1 LITDSARRGYQ
12 VAERYETIDTD
23 VLVVGAGGAGCRAAI
38 EASNCN
44 VSVTLLSKELFGK
57 AHTIMAEGGYNA
69 ALGNVDPADNF
80 DIHFKDTVEGGA
92 YLNNQRLVEILVKD
106 ACERILDLENFGGLF
121 DRTAEGKIA
130 QRLFGKQ
137 TYRRTCY
144 ASDRTGHEMMVT
156 LVEEVRR
163 RDITV
168 LDEVFVSRLLLNNGA
183 AVGATAVKMKNGDFV
198 VFRSKAIV
206 LATGGTG
213 RIYSITTNAMQ
224 DTGDGYALGFNSG
237 AQLVDMEQFQFHP
250 TGIVYP
256 ESARGTLVT
265 EAVRG
270 EGGILYN
277 SLGDRFMKNYNP
289 KLMEVAGRDEV
300 ARSIANEIL
309 EGRGTKHNGVFLD
322 VSHLPSLIIEE
333 RLESMLELFLKIGV
347 DIRNEPMEVSPTAH
361 HLMGGLKINERA
373 ESTIKGVFAAG
384 ELTGG
389 VHGGNRLGGNALADT
404 QVFGKIAGEN
414 AAVLAKSTSQRSGLD
429 RGEVDKVYADVYAP
443 LSRKQGSSAIDL
455 RKRLQKLMWNN
466 VGIFRTGDGL
476 GKAVDEI
483 MEMRSEV
490 QGIATQNQNLTYNK
504 EWIESLEL
512 PNMLLTSEMIARS
525 ALIRQESR
533 GAHFRKDFSKT
544 DNKNWLVNIHVAREG
559 KTMKLWTE
567 PVMITKL
574 KAPT

>member
-1 LITDSARRGYQ
+1 
-12 VAERYETIDTD
+12 VVERYETIDTD

-38 EASNCN
+38 EASNHN

-69 ALGNVDPADNF
+69 ALGNVDPEDNP

-156 LVEEVRR
+156 LAEEVRR

-168 LDEVFVSRLLLNNGA
+168 MDEIFVSRLLMNNGA
-183 AVGATAVKMKNGDFV
+183 VVGAAALKMKNGDFV
-198 VFRSKAIV
+198 VFRSKSAV

-213 RIYSITTNAMQ
+213 RIYSITTNAAQ

-237 AQLVDMEQFQFHP
+237 SQLVDMEQFQFHP

-277 SLGDRFMKNYNP
+277 SLGERFMKNYNP

-300 ARSIANEIL
+300 ARSIANEII

-322 VSHLPSLIIEE
+322 VSHLPSIIIEE

-347 DIRNEPMEVSPTAH
+347 DIREEPMEVSPTAH
-361 HLMGGLKINERA
+361 HLMGGLTINERA
-373 ESTIKGVFAAG
+373 ETSIKRVFAAG
-384 ELTGG
+384 EVTGG

-404 QVFGKIAGEN
+404 QVFGRIAGEN
-414 AAVLAKSTSQRSGLD
+414 ASTLAKSLSQSPSPSKSEIDQAYAEAYVSLD
-429 RGEVDKVYADVYAP
+429 RKEGLNPIE
-443 LSRKQGSSAIDL
+443 L
-455 RKRLQKLMWNN
+455 RKKLQRLMWDN
-466 VGIFRTGDGL
+466 VGIFRTGASL
-476 GKAVDEI
+476 SKAVDEI
-483 MEMRSEV
+483 VRMRNEASR
-490 QGIATQNQNLTYNK
+490 IATQDKSPSYNK
-504 EWIESLEL
+504 EWIESLEV

-525 ALIRQESR
+525 ALMRQESR
-533 GAHFRKDFSKT
+533 GAHYRKDFNKT
-544 DNKNWLVNIHVAREG
+544 DNKNWSVNIHITREG

-567 PVMITKL
+567 PIIITKL
-574 KAPT
+574 KVPI

>member
-1 LITDSARRGYQ
+1 
-12 VAERYETIDTD
+12 
-23 VLVVGAGGAGCRAAI
+23 
-38 EASNCN
+38 
-44 VSVTLLSKELFGK
+44 
-57 AHTIMAEGGYNA
+57 MAEGGYNA
-69 ALGNVDPADNF
+69 ALGNVDPADNP

-92 YLNNQRLVEILVKD
+92 FLNNQRLVEILVKD

-144 ASDRTGHEMMVT
+144 ASDRTGHEMMAT
-156 LVEEVRR
+156 LAEEVRR

-168 LDEVFVSRLLLNNGA
+168 MDEIFVSRLLMNNGTV
-183 AVGATAVKMKNGDFV
+183 VGAAALKMKNGDFV
-198 VFRSKAIV
+198 VFRSKSAV

-213 RIYSITTNAMQ
+213 RIYSITTNAAQ

-277 SLGDRFMKNYNP
+277 SLGERFMKNYNP

-300 ARSIANEIL
+300 ARSIANEII

-322 VSHLPSLIIEE
+322 VSHLPSILIEE
-333 RLESMLELFLKIGV
+333 RLESMLELFLKIGL
-347 DIRNEPMEVSPTAH
+347 DIRKEPMEVSPTAH
-361 HLMGGLKINERA
+361 HLMGGLTINEKA
-373 ESTIKGVFAAG
+373 ETTIKRVFAAG
-384 ELTGG
+384 EVTGG

-404 QVFGKIAGEN
+404 QVFGRIAGEN
-414 AAVLAKSTSQRSGLD
+414 ASTLAKSLSQSPSLSKSEIDQAYAEAHASLDKKEGLNPI
-429 RGEVDKVYADVYAP
+429 E
-443 LSRKQGSSAIDL
+443 L
-455 RKRLQKLMWNN
+455 RKKLQRLMWDN
-466 VGIFRTGDGL
+466 VGIFRTGASL
-476 GKAVDEI
+476 SKAVDEI
-483 MEMRSEV
+483 VRMRNEASR
-490 QGIATQNQNLTYNK
+490 IATQDKNPSYNK
-504 EWIESLEL
+504 EWLESLEV

-525 ALIRQESR
+525 ALMRQESR
-533 GAHFRKDFSKT
+533 GAHYRKDFNKT
-544 DNKNWLVNIHVAREG
+544 DNKNWSANIHIAREG

-567 PVMITKL
+567 PIIITKL
-574 KAPT
+574 KVPV

>member
-1 LITDSARRGYQ
+1 M
-12 VAERYETIDTD
+12 VENYEFIDTD

-38 EASNCN
+38 EASNHN
-44 VSVTLLSKELFGK
+44 ISVTLLSKELFGK

-69 ALGNVDPADNF
+69 ALANVDAADNP
-80 DIHFKDTVEGGA
+80 DVHFKDTVEGGA
-92 YLNNQRLVEILVKD
+92 YLNNQRLVEVLVKD
-106 ACERILDLENFGGLF
+106 AVERILDLENFGGLF

-156 LVEEVRR
+156 LAEEVRK
-163 RDITV
+163 RDIRIM
-168 LDEVFVSRLLLNNGA
+168 DEVFVSRLLMNGRA
-183 AVGATAVKMKNGDFV
+183 VVGATAIKLKDGVFV
-198 VFRSKAIV
+198 VFRARSVV

-213 RIYSITTNAMQ
+213 RIYSITTNALQ
-224 DTGDGYALGFNSG
+224 DTGDGYALGFDCG
-237 AQLVDMEQFQFHP
+237 AQLIDMEQFQFHP
-250 TGIVYP
+250 TGVVYP

-277 SLGDRFMKNYNP
+277 ALGDRFMKNYNP

-309 EGRGTKHNGVFLD
+309 EGRGTKHRGVFLD
-322 VSHLPSLIIEE
+322 VSHLPSIVIEE
-333 RLESMLELFLKIGV
+333 KLESMLELFLKIGV

-373 ESTIKGVFAAG
+373 ETTVKELYAAG
-384 ELTGG
+384 EVTGG

-414 AAVLAKSTSQRSGLD
+414 AAIVAKSVGQNPNINRA
-429 RGEVDKVYADVYAP
+429 EVDDAYTRAYTP
-443 LSRKQGSSAIDL
+443 LDKNSGSSPIEL
-455 RKRLQKLMWNN
+455 RKHLQKLMWDN
-466 VGIFRTGDGL
+466 VGIFRTGEALKGVL
-476 GKAVDEI
+476 SEI
-483 MEMRSEV
+483 VKMRAEV
-490 QGIATQNQNLTYNK
+490 SSISTQSKSLSYNK

-512 PNMLLTSEMIARS
+512 PNMLLTAEMVTKAAMMRE
-525 ALIRQESR
+525 ESR
-533 GAHFRKDFSKT
+533 GAHYRRDFTKV
-544 DNKNWLVNIHVAREG
+544 DNKNWLVNIHIAKNGEG
-559 KTMKLWTE
+559 MKLWTE
-567 PVMITKL
+567 PIIITKL
-574 KAPT
+574 KAPA

>member
-1 LITDSARRGYQ
+1 
-12 VAERYETIDTD
+12 VVERYETIDTD

-38 EASNCN
+38 EASNYN

-69 ALGNVDPADNF
+69 ALGNVDPADNT

-92 YLNNQRLVEILVKD
+92 YLNNQQLVEILVQD
-106 ACERILDLENFGGLF
+106 ACDRILDLEDYGGLF

-144 ASDRTGHEMMVT
+144 ASDRTGHEMMAT
-156 LVEEVRR
+156 LAEEVRR
-163 RDITV
+163 RDITL
-168 LDEVFVSRLLLNNGA
+168 LDEVFVSRLLMDDGR
-183 AVGATAVKMKNGDFV
+183 AVGATAVSVRNGDFLL
-198 VFRSKAIV
+198 FRSKATV

-237 AQLVDMEQFQFHP
+237 AELVDMEQFQFHP
-250 TGIVYP
+250 TGVVYP

-277 SLGDRFMKNYNP
+277 SLGERFMKNYNA

-300 ARSIANEIL
+300 ARSIANEIS

-333 RLESMLELFLKIGV
+333 RLESMLELFLKIGI

-361 HLMGGLKINERA
+361 HLMGGLKINQRA
-373 ESTIKGVFAAG
+373 ETTIRRLYAAG
-384 ELTGG
+384 EVTGG

-414 AAVLAKSTSQRSGLD
+414 AAILAKSTSQTPNPNKSD
-429 RGEVDKVYADVYAP
+429 VEQSYAEAYA
-443 LSRKQGSSAIDL
+443 SINRKAGPSAVL
-455 RKRLQKLMWNN
+455 MRKKLQQLMWNN
-466 VGIFRTGDGL
+466 VGIFRTGNGL
-476 GKAVDEI
+476 EEALSEI
-483 MEMRSEV
+483 LKMRSEV
-490 QGIATQNQNLTYNK
+490 QKVATRDKNDTYNK

-512 PNMLLTSEMIARS
+512 PNMLLTSEMIAKS
-525 ALIRQESR
+525 AFMRKESR
-533 GAHFRKDFSKT
+533 GAHYRKDFNKA
-544 DNKNWLVNIHVAREG
+544 DNKNWLVNIHIARDG
-559 KTMKLWTE
+559 NTMKLWTE
-567 PVMITKL
+567 PIVITKL
-574 KAPT
+574 KIPV

>member
-1 LITDSARRGYQ
+1 M
-12 VAERYETIDTD
+12 VERYETIDTD

-38 EASNCN
+38 EASNHN

-69 ALGNVDPADNF
+69 ALGNVDPEDNP

-156 LVEEVRR
+156 LAEEVRR

-168 LDEVFVSRLLLNNGA
+168 MDEIFVSRLLMNNGA
-183 AVGATAVKMKNGDFV
+183 VVGAAALKMKNGDFV
-198 VFRSKAIV
+198 VFRSKSAV

-213 RIYSITTNAMQ
+213 RIYSITTNAAQ

-237 AQLVDMEQFQFHP
+237 SQLVDMEQFQFHP

-277 SLGDRFMKNYNP
+277 SLGERFMKNYNP

-300 ARSIANEIL
+300 ARSIANEII

-322 VSHLPSLIIEE
+322 VSHLPSIIIEE

-347 DIRNEPMEVSPTAH
+347 DIREEPMEVSPTAH
-361 HLMGGLKINERA
+361 HLMGGLTINERA
-373 ESTIKGVFAAG
+373 ETSIKRVFAAG
-384 ELTGG
+384 EVTGG

-404 QVFGKIAGEN
+404 QVFGRIAGEN
-414 AAVLAKSTSQRSGLD
+414 ASTLAKSLSQSPSPSKSEIDQAYAEAYVSLD
-429 RGEVDKVYADVYAP
+429 RKEGLNPIE
-443 LSRKQGSSAIDL
+443 L
-455 RKRLQKLMWNN
+455 RKKLQRLMWDN
-466 VGIFRTGDGL
+466 VGIFRTGASL
-476 GKAVDEI
+476 SKAVDEI
-483 MEMRSEV
+483 VRMRNEASR
-490 QGIATQNQNLTYNK
+490 IATQDKSPSYNK
-504 EWIESLEL
+504 EWIESLEV

-525 ALIRQESR
+525 ALMREESR
-533 GAHFRKDFSKT
+533 GAHYRKDFNKT
-544 DNKNWLVNIHVAREG
+544 DNKNWSVNIHITREG

-567 PVMITKL
+567 PIIITKL
-574 KAPT
+574 KVPI

>member
-1 LITDSARRGYQ
+1 
-12 VAERYETIDTD
+12 VVEKYETIDTD

-38 EASNCN
+38 EASNHN

-69 ALGNVDPADNF
+69 ALGNVDPADNT

-92 YLNNQRLVEILVKD
+92 YLNNQLLVEILVKD
-106 ACERILDLENFGGLF
+106 ACDRVLDLEEYGGLF

-168 LDEVFVSRLLLNNGA
+168 MDEVFVSRLMMENGS
-183 AVGATAVKMKNGDFV
+183 AVGATAVRARNGDFLL
-198 VFRSKAIV
+198 FRSKAIV

-237 AQLVDMEQFQFHP
+237 AELVDMEQFQFHP
-250 TGIVYP
+250 TGVVYP

-277 SLGDRFMKNYNP
+277 SLGERFMKNYNP

-300 ARSIANEIL
+300 ARSIANEIS

-333 RLESMLELFLKIGV
+333 RLESMLELFLKIGI

-361 HLMGGLKINERA
+361 HLMGGLKINQRA
-373 ESTIKGVFAAG
+373 ETTIKRLYGAG
-384 ELTGG
+384 EVTGG

-414 AAVLAKSTSQRSGLD
+414 AAIVAKSVSQTPSP
-429 RGEVDKVYADVYAP
+429 DKSDVEQSYAEAYAP
-443 LSRKQGSSAIDL
+443 ISRKAGSSAILL
-455 RKRLQKLMWNN
+455 RKKLQQLMWNN
-466 VGIFRTGDGL
+466 VGIFRTGNGL
-476 GKAVDEI
+476 EEAVGEI
-483 MEMRSEV
+483 LRMRSDV
-490 QGIATQNQNLTYNK
+490 QKIATRDKNDTYNK
-504 EWIESLEL
+504 EWMESLEI
-512 PNMLLTSEMIARS
+512 PNMLLTSEMIAKS
-525 ALIRQESR
+525 ALMRKESR
-533 GAHFRKDFSKT
+533 GAHYRNDFSKA
-544 DNKNWLVNIHVAREG
+544 DNKNWLVNIHIAKDG
-559 KTMKLWTE
+559 NAMKLWTE
-567 PVMITKL
+567 PIVITKL
-574 KAPT
+574 KIPV

>member
-1 LITDSARRGYQ
+1 VVEI
-12 VAERYETIDTD
+12 YETIDTD

-38 EASNCN
+38 EASNHN
-44 VSVTLLSKELFGK
+44 VSVSLLSKELFGK

-69 ALGNVDPADNF
+69 ALGNVDPADNPEV
-80 DIHFKDTVEGGA
+80 HFKDTVEGGA
-92 YLNNQRLVEILVKD
+92 YLNNQRLVETLVKE

-144 ASDRTGHEMMVT
+144 ASDRTGHEMMAT
-156 LVEEVRR
+156 LSEEVRR

-168 LDEVFVSRLLLNNGA
+168 MDEIFVSRLLMSNGGVVGVA
-183 AVGATAVKMKNGDFV
+183 ALKMKNGEFV
-198 VFRSKAIV
+198 VFRSKSIV

-213 RIYSITTNAMQ
+213 RIYSITTNAAQ

-237 AQLVDMEQFQFHP
+237 AQLIDMEQFQFHP

-277 SLGDRFMKNYNP
+277 SLGERFMKNYNP

-300 ARSIANEIL
+300 ARSIANEII

-322 VSHLPSLIIEE
+322 VSHLPSIIIEE

-347 DIRNEPMEVSPTAH
+347 DIREEPMEVSPTAH
-361 HLMGGLKINERA
+361 HLMGGLTINERA
-373 ESTIKGVFAAG
+373 ETTIKRVFAAG
-384 ELTGG
+384 EVTGG

-404 QVFGKIAGEN
+404 QVFGRIAGEN
-414 AAVLAKSTSQRSGLD
+414 AAILSKSMSQSPSPSKSEVDQAYGEAHAPLD
-429 RGEVDKVYADVYAP
+429 RKEGLNSIE
-443 LSRKQGSSAIDL
+443 L
-455 RKRLQKLMWNN
+455 RKKLQRLMWDN
-466 VGIFRTGDGL
+466 VGIFRTGASL
-476 GKAVDEI
+476 SKAVDEI
-483 MEMRSEV
+483 VRMRNEASR
-490 QGIATQNQNLTYNK
+490 IATQDKNPSYNK
-504 EWIESLEL
+504 EWIESLEV

-525 ALIRQESR
+525 ALMRQESR
-533 GAHFRKDFSKT
+533 GAHYRKDFNKT
-544 DNKNWLVNIHVAREG
+544 DNKNWSVNIHITREG

-567 PVMITKL
+567 PITITKL
-574 KAPT
+574 KVPI

>member
-1 LITDSARRGYQ
+1 M
-12 VAERYETIDTD
+12 VEKYETIDTD
-23 VLVVGAGGAGCRAAI
+23 VLIIGAGGAGCRAAI
-38 EASNCN
+38 EASNHN

-69 ALGNVDPADNF
+69 ALGNVDPADNP
-80 DIHFKDTVEGGA
+80 DVHFKDTIEGGA
-92 YLNNQRLVEILVKD
+92 YLNNQRLVEILVKE
-106 ACERILDLENFGGLF
+106 ACERVLDLENFGGLF

-156 LVEEVRR
+156 LAEEVRR

-168 LDEVFVSRLLLNNGA
+168 IDEVFVSHLLMSSGSIS
-183 AVGATAVKMKNGDFV
+183 GATAVKMRNGGFLL
-198 VFRSKAIV
+198 FRSKATV

-237 AQLVDMEQFQFHP
+237 AQLLDMEQFQFHP
-250 TGIVYP
+250 TGVVYP

-309 EGRGTKHNGVFLD
+309 EGRGTEHDGVFLD

-361 HLMGGLKINERA
+361 HLMGGLRINDSA
-373 ESTIKGVFAAG
+373 ETTIKRLFAAG
-384 ELTGG
+384 EVTGG

-414 AAVLAKSTSQRSGLD
+414 AAELSKSTHQFQSPEKGELD
-429 RGEVDKVYADVYAP
+429 KAYEEAYAP
-443 LSRKQGSSAIDL
+443 LSKKHGSNAIEL
-455 RKRLQKLMWNN
+455 RKRLQKLMWTN

-476 GKAVDEI
+476 MKAVDEI
-483 MEMRSEV
+483 VKMRIEA
-490 QGIATQNQNLTYNK
+490 QGISSQNASTSYNK

-512 PNMLLTSEMIARS
+512 PDMLLTSEMIARS
-525 ALIRQESR
+525 ALLREESR
-533 GAHFRKDFSKT
+533 GAHYRKDFSKT
-544 DNKNWLVNIHVAREG
+544 DNKNWLANIYIAREG
-559 KTMKLWTE
+559 KSMKLWTE
-567 PVMITKL
+567 PVVITKL
-574 KAPT
+574 KPPT

>member
-1 LITDSARRGYQ
+1 L
-12 VAERYETIDTD
+12 VENYELIDTD

-38 EASNCN
+38 EASNHN
-44 VSVTLLSKELFGK
+44 ISVTLLSKELFGK

-69 ALGNVDPADNF
+69 ALANVDAADNP
-80 DIHFKDTVEGGA
+80 DVHFKDTVEGGA

-106 ACERILDLENFGGLF
+106 AVERILDLENFGGLF

-156 LVEEVRR
+156 LAEEVRR
-163 RDITV
+163 RDIRIM
-168 LDEVFVSRLLLNNGA
+168 DEVFVSRLLMNGRA
-183 AVGATAVKMKNGDFV
+183 VVGATAIKLKDGVFV
-198 VFRSKAIV
+198 VFRAKSVV

-213 RIYSITTNAMQ
+213 RIYSITTNALQ
-224 DTGDGYALGFNSG
+224 DTGDGYALGFDCG

-250 TGIVYP
+250 TGVVYP

-277 SLGDRFMKNYNP
+277 VLGDRFMKNYNP

-309 EGRGTKHNGVFLD
+309 EGRGTKHHGVFLD
-322 VSHLPSLIIEE
+322 VSHLPSIVIEE
-333 RLESMLELFLKIGV
+333 KLESMLELFLKIGV

-361 HLMGGLKINERA
+361 HLMGGLKIDERA
-373 ESTIKGVFAAG
+373 ETTVKELYAAG
-384 ELTGG
+384 EVTGG

-414 AAVLAKSTSQRSGLD
+414 AAIVAKSVGQNPNINKA
-429 RGEVDKVYADVYAP
+429 EVDDAYTRAYTP
-443 LSRKQGSSAIDL
+443 LDKESGSSSIEL
-455 RKRLQKLMWNN
+455 RKHLQKLMWDN
-466 VGIFRTGDGL
+466 VGIFRTGEALKGVL
-476 GKAVDEI
+476 SEI
-483 MEMRSEV
+483 VKMRAEV
-490 QGIATQNQNLTYNK
+490 SSISTQNKSLSYNK

-512 PNMLLTSEMIARS
+512 PNMLLTAETVTRAAMMRE
-525 ALIRQESR
+525 ESR
-533 GAHFRKDFSKT
+533 GAHYRRDFTKV
-544 DNKNWLVNIHVAREG
+544 DNKNWLANIHIAKKG
-559 KTMKLWTE
+559 KEMKLWTE
-567 PVMITKL
+567 PIIITKL

>member
-1 LITDSARRGYQ
+1 M
-12 VAERYETIDTD
+12 AERYETIDTD

-38 EASNCN
+38 ESSNHN

-69 ALGNVDPADNF
+69 ALGNVDPADNP

-92 YLNNQRLVEILVKD
+92 YLNNQRVVEILVKD

-144 ASDRTGHEMMVT
+144 ASDRTGHEMMAT

-168 LDEVFVSRLLLNNGA
+168 MDEIFVFRLLMNNGA
-183 AVGATAVKMKNGDFV
+183 VVGAAALKMKNGDLV
-198 VFRSKAIV
+198 VLRSKSTV

-213 RIYSITTNAMQ
+213 RIYSITTNAAQ

-277 SLGDRFMKNYNP
+277 SLGERFMKNYNP

-300 ARSIANEIL
+300 ARSIANEII
-309 EGRGTKHNGVFLD
+309 EGRGTKHGGVFLD
-322 VSHLPSLIIEE
+322 ISHLPSIIIEE
-333 RLESMLELFLKIGV
+333 RLESMLELFLKIGI
-347 DIRNEPMEVSPTAH
+347 DIREEPMEVSPTAH
-361 HLMGGLKINERA
+361 HLMGGLSINERA
-373 ESTIKGVFAAG
+373 ETTIKRVFAAG
-384 ELTGG
+384 EVTGG

-404 QVFGKIAGEN
+404 QVFGRIAGEN
-414 AAVLAKSTSQRSGLD
+414 AATLAKSLSQSPSLSKFEVDQAYAEAYASLD
-429 RGEVDKVYADVYAP
+429 RKEG
-443 LSRKQGSSAIDL
+443 LSSIEL
-455 RKRLQKLMWNN
+455 RKRLQRLMWDN
-466 VGIFRTGDGL
+466 VGIFRSGASL
-476 GKAVDEI
+476 SKAVDEI
-483 MEMRSEV
+483 VRMRNEASR
-490 QGIATQNQNLTYNK
+490 IATQDKNPSYNK
-504 EWIESLEL
+504 EWIESLEV

-525 ALIRQESR
+525 ALMRQESR
-533 GAHFRKDFSKT
+533 GAHYRKDFNKT
-544 DNKNWLVNIHVAREG
+544 DNKNWSVNIHITKEG

-567 PVMITKL
+567 PVIITKL
-574 KAPT
+574 KVPI

>member
-1 LITDSARRGYQ
+1 
-12 VAERYETIDTD
+12 VVERHETIETD
-23 VLVVGAGGAGCRAAI
+23 VLVIGAGGAGCRAAI
-38 EASNCN
+38 EASNHN

-69 ALGNVDPADNF
+69 ALGNVDPADSP
-80 DIHFKDTVEGGA
+80 DIHFRDTIEGGA
-92 YLNNQRLVEILVKD
+92 YLNNQLLVEVLVRD
-106 ACERILDLENFGGLF
+106 ACDRVLDLEDFGGLF

-168 LDEVFVSRLLLNNGA
+168 LDEIFVSRLLIYNGN
-183 AVGATAVKMKNGDFV
+183 AVGATAVRVKNGEFLT
-198 VFRSKAIV
+198 FRSKATV

-237 AQLVDMEQFQFHP
+237 AELVDMEQFQFHP
-250 TGIVYP
+250 TGVVYP

-277 SLGDRFMKNYNP
+277 SLGERFMKNYNP

-300 ARSIANEIL
+300 ARSIANEIS
-309 EGRGTKHNGVFLD
+309 EGRGTNHNGVFLD

-361 HLMGGLKINERA
+361 HLMGGLKINEKA
-373 ESTIKGVFAAG
+373 ETTIKGLYAAG
-384 ELTGG
+384 EVTGG

-414 AAVLAKSTSQRSGLD
+414 AAILAKDTVQTPSPNKSEIEQSY
-429 RGEVDKVYADVYAP
+429 EEAYAP
-443 LSRKQGSSAIDL
+443 INRKVGPNAIQL
-455 RKRLQKLMWNN
+455 RKKLQQLMWNN
-466 VGIFRTGDGL
+466 VGIFRTGKGL
-476 GKAVDEI
+476 EEAVHEI
-483 MEMRSEV
+483 SGMRSEV
-490 QGIATQNQNLTYNK
+490 LKVATRDKNDTYNK

-512 PNMLLTSEMIARS
+512 PNMLLTSEMIAKS
-525 ALIRQESR
+525 ALMRNESR
-533 GAHFRKDFSKT
+533 GAHYRKDFNKA
-544 DNKNWLVNIHVAREG
+544 DNRNWLVNIHLRKDG
-559 KTMKLWTE
+559 NMMKLWTE
-567 PVMITKL
+567 PIVITKL
-574 KAPT
+574 KIPI

>member
-1 LITDSARRGYQ
+1 M
-12 VAERYETIDTD
+12 VERYETIDTD

-38 EASNCN
+38 ESSNHN

-69 ALGNVDPADNF
+69 ALGNVDPADNP

-92 YLNNQRLVEILVKD
+92 YLNNQRVVEILVKD

-144 ASDRTGHEMMVT
+144 ASDRTGHEMMAT

-168 LDEVFVSRLLLNNGA
+168 MDEIFVSHLLMNNGA
-183 AVGATAVKMKNGDFV
+183 VVGAAALKIKNGDLV
-198 VFRSKAIV
+198 VLRSKSTV

-213 RIYSITTNAMQ
+213 RIYSITTNAAQ

-277 SLGDRFMKNYNP
+277 SLGERFMKNYNP

-300 ARSIANEIL
+300 ARSIANEII
-309 EGRGTKHNGVFLD
+309 EGRGTKHGGVFLD
-322 VSHLPSLIIEE
+322 ISHLPSIIIEE
-333 RLESMLELFLKIGV
+333 RLESMLELFLKIGI
-347 DIRNEPMEVSPTAH
+347 DIREEPMEVSPTAH
-361 HLMGGLKINERA
+361 HLMGGLSINERA
-373 ESTIKGVFAAG
+373 ETTIKRVFAAG
-384 ELTGG
+384 EVTGG

-404 QVFGKIAGEN
+404 QVFGRIAGEN
-414 AAVLAKSTSQRSGLD
+414 AATLAKSLSQSPSLSKFEVDQAYAEAYASLD
-429 RGEVDKVYADVYAP
+429 RKEG
-443 LSRKQGSSAIDL
+443 LSSIEL
-455 RKRLQKLMWNN
+455 RKRLQRLMWDN
-466 VGIFRTGDGL
+466 VGIFRSGASL
-476 GKAVDEI
+476 SKAVDEI
-483 MEMRSEV
+483 VRMRNEASR
-490 QGIATQNQNLTYNK
+490 IATQDKNPSYNK
-504 EWIESLEL
+504 EWIESLEV

-525 ALIRQESR
+525 ALMRQESR
-533 GAHFRKDFSKT
+533 GAHYRKDFNKT
-544 DNKNWLVNIHVAREG
+544 DNKNWSVNIHITKEG

-567 PVMITKL
+567 PVIITKL
-574 KAPT
+574 KVPI

>member
-1 LITDSARRGYQ
+1 
-12 VAERYETIDTD
+12 VVERYETIDTD

-38 EASNCN
+38 EASNHN

-69 ALGNVDPADNF
+69 ALGNVDPADNP

-92 YLNNQRLVEILVKD
+92 FLNNQRLVEILVKD

-144 ASDRTGHEMMVT
+144 ASDRTGHEMMAT
-156 LVEEVRR
+156 LAEEVRR

-168 LDEVFVSRLLLNNGA
+168 MDEIFVSRLLMNNGTV
-183 AVGATAVKMKNGDFV
+183 VGAAALKMKNGDFV
-198 VFRSKAIV
+198 VFRSKSAV

-213 RIYSITTNAMQ
+213 RIYSITTNAAQ

-277 SLGDRFMKNYNP
+277 SLGERFMKNYNP

-300 ARSIANEIL
+300 ARSIANEII

-322 VSHLPSLIIEE
+322 VSHLPSILIEE

-347 DIRNEPMEVSPTAH
+347 DIREEPMEVSPTAH
-361 HLMGGLKINERA
+361 HLMGGLTINEKA
-373 ESTIKGVFAAG
+373 ETTIKRVFAAG
-384 ELTGG
+384 EVTGG

-404 QVFGKIAGEN
+404 QVFGRIAGEN
-414 AAVLAKSTSQRSGLD
+414 ASMLAKSLSQSPSLSKSEIDQAYSEAHASLD
-429 RGEVDKVYADVYAP
+429 RKEGLNPIE
-443 LSRKQGSSAIDL
+443 L
-455 RKRLQKLMWNN
+455 RKKLQRLMWDN
-466 VGIFRTGDGL
+466 VGIFRTGASL
-476 GKAVDEI
+476 SKAVDEI
-483 MEMRSEV
+483 VRMRNEASR
-490 QGIATQNQNLTYNK
+490 IATQDKNPSYNK
-504 EWIESLEL
+504 EWLESLEV

-525 ALIRQESR
+525 ALMRQESR
-533 GAHFRKDFSKT
+533 GAHYRKDFNKT
-544 DNKNWLVNIHVAREG
+544 DNKNWSANIHIAREG

-567 PVMITKL
+567 PIIITKL
-574 KAPT
+574 KVPV

>member
-1 LITDSARRGYQ
+1 M
-12 VAERYETIDTD
+12 VERYETIDTD

-38 EASNCN
+38 EASNHN

-69 ALGNVDPADNF
+69 ALGNVDPADNP

-156 LVEEVRR
+156 LAEEVRR

-168 LDEVFVSRLLLNNGA
+168 MDEIFVSRLLMNNGA
-183 AVGATAVKMKNGDFV
+183 VVGAAALKMKNGDFV
-198 VFRSKAIV
+198 VFRSKSAV

-213 RIYSITTNAMQ
+213 RIYSITTNAAQ

-277 SLGDRFMKNYNP
+277 SLGERFMKNYNP

-300 ARSIANEIL
+300 ARSIANEII

-322 VSHLPSLIIEE
+322 VSHLPSILIEE
-333 RLESMLELFLKIGV
+333 RLESMLELFLKIGI
-347 DIRNEPMEVSPTAH
+347 DIREEPMEVSPTAH
-361 HLMGGLKINERA
+361 HLMGGLTINERA
-373 ESTIKGVFAAG
+373 ETTIKRVFAAG
-384 ELTGG
+384 EVTGG

-404 QVFGKIAGEN
+404 QVFGRIAGEN
-414 AAVLAKSTSQRSGLD
+414 ASMLAKSLSQSPSLSKSEIDQAYAEAHASLD
-429 RGEVDKVYADVYAP
+429 RKEGLNP
-443 LSRKQGSSAIDL
+443 IGL
-455 RKRLQKLMWNN
+455 RKKLQRLMWDN
-466 VGIFRTGDGL
+466 VGIFRTGASL
-476 GKAVDEI
+476 SKAVDEI
-483 MEMRSEV
+483 VRMRNEASRV
-490 QGIATQNQNLTYNK
+490 ATQDKNPSYNK
-504 EWIESLEL
+504 EWIESLEV

-525 ALIRQESR
+525 ALMRQESR
-533 GAHFRKDFSKT
+533 GAHYRKDFNKT
-544 DNKNWLVNIHVAREG
+544 DNKNWSANIHITREG

-567 PVMITKL
+567 PIIITKL
-574 KAPT
+574 KVPI

>member
-1 LITDSARRGYQ
+1 L
-12 VAERYETIDTD
+12 VENYELIDTD

-38 EASNCN
+38 EASNHN
-44 VSVTLLSKELFGK
+44 ISVTLLSKELFGK

-69 ALGNVDPADNF
+69 ALANVDAADNP
-80 DIHFKDTVEGGA
+80 DVHFKDTVEGGA
-92 YLNNQRLVEILVKD
+92 YLNNQRLVEVLVKD
-106 ACERILDLENFGGLF
+106 AVERILDLENFGGLF

-156 LVEEVRR
+156 LAEEVRK
-163 RDITV
+163 RDIRIM
-168 LDEVFVSRLLLNNGA
+168 DEVFVSRLLMNGRA
-183 AVGATAVKMKNGDFV
+183 VVGATAIKLKDGVFV
-198 VFRSKAIV
+198 VFRARSVV

-213 RIYSITTNAMQ
+213 RIYSITTNALQ
-224 DTGDGYALGFNSG
+224 DTGDGYALGFDCG
-237 AQLVDMEQFQFHP
+237 AQLIDMEQFQFHP
-250 TGIVYP
+250 TGVVYP

-277 SLGDRFMKNYNP
+277 ALGDRFMKNYNP

-309 EGRGTKHNGVFLD
+309 EGRGTKHRGVFLD
-322 VSHLPSLIIEE
+322 VSHLPSIVIEE
-333 RLESMLELFLKIGV
+333 KLESMLELFLKIGV

-373 ESTIKGVFAAG
+373 ETTVKELYAAG
-384 ELTGG
+384 EVTGG

-414 AAVLAKSTSQRSGLD
+414 AAIVAKSVGQNPNINRA
-429 RGEVDKVYADVYAP
+429 EVDDAYTRAYTP
-443 LSRKQGSSAIDL
+443 LDKNSGSSPIEL
-455 RKRLQKLMWNN
+455 RKHLQKLMWDN
-466 VGIFRTGDGL
+466 VGIFRTGEALKGVL
-476 GKAVDEI
+476 SEI
-483 MEMRSEV
+483 VKMRAEV
-490 QGIATQNQNLTYNK
+490 SSISTQSKSLSYNK

-512 PNMLLTSEMIARS
+512 PNMLLTAEMVTKAAMMRE
-525 ALIRQESR
+525 ESR
-533 GAHFRKDFSKT
+533 GAHYRRDFTKV
-544 DNKNWLVNIHVAREG
+544 DNKNWLVNIHIAKNGEG
-559 KTMKLWTE
+559 MKLWTE
-567 PVMITKL
+567 PIIITKL
-574 KAPT
+574 KAPA

>member
-1 LITDSARRGYQ
+1 M
-12 VAERYETIDTD
+12 VENYELIDTD

-38 EASNCN
+38 EASNHN
-44 VSVTLLSKELFGK
+44 ISVTLLSKELFGK

-69 ALGNVDPADNF
+69 ALANVDAADNP
-80 DIHFKDTVEGGA
+80 DVHFKDTVEGGA
-92 YLNNQRLVEILVKD
+92 YLNNQRLVEVLVKD
-106 ACERILDLENFGGLF
+106 AVERILDLENFGGLF

-156 LVEEVRR
+156 LAEEVRK
-163 RDITV
+163 RDIRIM
-168 LDEVFVSRLLLNNGA
+168 DEVFVSRLLMNGRA
-183 AVGATAVKMKNGDFV
+183 VVGATAIKLKDGVFV
-198 VFRSKAIV
+198 VFRARSVV

-213 RIYSITTNAMQ
+213 RIYSITTNALQ
-224 DTGDGYALGFNSG
+224 DTGDGYALGFDCG
-237 AQLVDMEQFQFHP
+237 AQLIDMEQFQFHP
-250 TGIVYP
+250 TGVVYP

-277 SLGDRFMKNYNP
+277 ALGDRFMKNYNP

-309 EGRGTKHNGVFLD
+309 EGRGTKHRGVFLD
-322 VSHLPSLIIEE
+322 VSHLPSIVIEE
-333 RLESMLELFLKIGV
+333 KLESMLELFLKIGV

-373 ESTIKGVFAAG
+373 ETTVKELYAAG
-384 ELTGG
+384 EVTGG

-414 AAVLAKSTSQRSGLD
+414 AAIVAKSVGQNPNINRA
-429 RGEVDKVYADVYAP
+429 EVDDAYTRAYTP
-443 LSRKQGSSAIDL
+443 LDKNSGSSPIEL
-455 RKRLQKLMWNN
+455 RKHLQKLMWDN
-466 VGIFRTGDGL
+466 VGIFRTGEALKGVL
-476 GKAVDEI
+476 SEI
-483 MEMRSEV
+483 VKMRAEV
-490 QGIATQNQNLTYNK
+490 SSISTQSKSLSYNK

-512 PNMLLTSEMIARS
+512 PNMLLTAEMVTKAAMMRE
-525 ALIRQESR
+525 ESR
-533 GAHFRKDFSKT
+533 GAHYRRDFTKV
-544 DNKNWLVNIHVAREG
+544 DNKNWLVNIHIAKNGEG
-559 KTMKLWTE
+559 MKLWTE
-567 PVMITKL
+567 PIIITKL
-574 KAPT
+574 KAPA

>member
-1 LITDSARRGYQ
+1 MVGS
-12 VAERYETIDTD
+12 YETIDTD

-38 EASNCN
+38 EASNHN

-69 ALGNVDPADNF
+69 ALGNVDPADSP

-106 ACERILDLENFGGLF
+106 ACDRILDLEDFGGLF

-156 LVEEVRR
+156 LTEEIRR

-168 LDEVFVSRLLLNNGA
+168 LDEVFVSHLLMDDGN
-183 AVGATAVKMKNGDFV
+183 AVGATAVKMRNGDFLI
-198 VFRSKAIV
+198 FRSKAIV

-237 AQLVDMEQFQFHP
+237 AELIDMEQFQFHP
-250 TGIVYP
+250 TGVVYP

-277 SLGDRFMKNYNP
+277 SLGERFMKNYNP

-300 ARSIANEIL
+300 ARSIANEIS

-333 RLESMLELFLKIGV
+333 RLESMLGLFLKIGI

-361 HLMGGLKINERA
+361 HLMGGLKINQTA
-373 ESTIKGVFAAG
+373 ETTIKRVYAAG
-384 ELTGG
+384 EVTGG

-414 AAVLAKSTSQRSGLD
+414 AAMLAKSTLRIPSPNKSEIEQS
-429 RGEVDKVYADVYAP
+429 YAEAYAP
-443 LSRKQGSSAIDL
+443 ISRKVGSSAVEL
-455 RKRLQKLMWNN
+455 RRKLQQLMWNN
-466 VGIFRTGDGL
+466 VGIFRTGNGL
-476 GKAVDEI
+476 EKAVDEI
-483 MEMRSEV
+483 VKMRSEV
-490 QGIATQNQNLTYNK
+490 QKIATRDKNDRYNK

-525 ALIRQESR
+525 ALMREESR
-533 GAHFRKDFSKT
+533 GAHFRKDF
-544 DNKNWLVNIHVAREG
+544 NKANNKDWLVNIHISREG
-559 KTMKLWTE
+559 RMMKLWTE
-567 PVMITKL
+567 PIVITKL
-574 KAPT
+574 KVSV

>member
-1 LITDSARRGYQ
+1 M
-12 VAERYETIDTD
+12 VERYETIDTD

-38 EASNCN
+38 EASNHN

-69 ALGNVDPADNF
+69 ALGNVDPEDNP

-156 LVEEVRR
+156 LAEEVRR

-168 LDEVFVSRLLLNNGA
+168 MDEIFVSRLLMNNGA
-183 AVGATAVKMKNGDFV
+183 VVGAAALKMKNGDFV
-198 VFRSKAIV
+198 VFRSKSAV

-213 RIYSITTNAMQ
+213 RIYSITTNAAQ

-237 AQLVDMEQFQFHP
+237 SQLVDMEQFQFHP

-277 SLGDRFMKNYNP
+277 SLGERFMKNYNP

-300 ARSIANEIL
+300 ARSIANEII

-322 VSHLPSLIIEE
+322 VSHLPSIIIEE

-347 DIRNEPMEVSPTAH
+347 DIREEPMEVSPTAH
-361 HLMGGLKINERA
+361 HLMGGLTINERA
-373 ESTIKGVFAAG
+373 ETSIKRVFAAG
-384 ELTGG
+384 EVTGG

-404 QVFGKIAGEN
+404 QVFGRIAGEN
-414 AAVLAKSTSQRSGLD
+414 ASTLAKSLSQSPSPSKSEIDQAYAEAYVSLD
-429 RGEVDKVYADVYAP
+429 RKEGLNPIE
-443 LSRKQGSSAIDL
+443 L
-455 RKRLQKLMWNN
+455 RKKLQRLMWDN
-466 VGIFRTGDGL
+466 VGIFRTGASL
-476 GKAVDEI
+476 SKAVDEI
-483 MEMRSEV
+483 VRMRNEASR
-490 QGIATQNQNLTYNK
+490 IATQDKSPSYNK
-504 EWIESLEL
+504 EWIESLEV

-525 ALIRQESR
+525 ALMRQESR
-533 GAHFRKDFSKT
+533 GAHYRKDFNKT
-544 DNKNWLVNIHVAREG
+544 DNKNWSVNIHITREG

-567 PVMITKL
+567 PIIITKL
-574 KAPT
+574 KVPI

>member
-1 LITDSARRGYQ
+1 VVEQ
-12 VAERYETIDTD
+12 YEFIDTD

-38 EASNCN
+38 EASNYN
-44 VSVTLLSKELFGK
+44 VSVVLLSKELFGK

-69 ALGNVDPADNF
+69 ALGNVDPQDNPEV
-80 DIHFKDTVEGGA
+80 HFKDTVEGGA
-92 YLNNQRLVEILVKD
+92 YLNNQKLVEILVRD
-106 ACERILDLENFGGLF
+106 SCERVLDLENFGGLF

-163 RDITV
+163 RDIRV
-168 LDEVFVSRLLLNNGA
+168 MDEVFVSRVLMNNGA
-183 AVGATAVKMKNGDFV
+183 VVGATVINMKDGRFI
-198 VFRSKAIV
+198 VFRSKSMV

-213 RIYSITTNAMQ
+213 RIYSTTTNALQ
-224 DTGDGYALGFNSG
+224 DTGDGYALGFKRG
-237 AQLVDMEQFQFHP
+237 AHLIDMEQFQFHP
-250 TGIVYP
+250 TGVVYP

-277 SLGDRFMKNYNP
+277 ALGERFMKNYNP

-309 EGRGTKHNGVFLD
+309 DGRGTEHHGVFLD
-322 VSHLPSLIIEE
+322 VSHLPSLLIEQK
-333 RLESMLELFLKIGV
+333 LSSMLELFLKIGV

-373 ESTIKGVFAAG
+373 ETTVKRLFSAG
-384 ELTGG
+384 EVTGG

-414 AAVLAKSTSQRSGLD
+414 AAMLAKSLSETPAVSRS
-429 RGEVDKVYADVYAP
+429 EVDEAHREAYAP
-443 LSRKQGSSAIDL
+443 LDRKSGLSSIEL
-455 RKRLQKLMWNN
+455 RKTLQRLMWDK
-466 VGIFRTGDGL
+466 VGIFRTGEAL
-476 GKAVDEI
+476 KEALDEI
-483 MEMRSEV
+483 VKMRNRLST
-490 QGIATQNQNLTYNK
+490 IATRNKSLCYNK
-504 EWIESLEL
+504 EWIESLEI
-512 PNMLLTSEMIARS
+512 PNMLLTAEMVSRA
-525 ALIRQESR
+525 ALMRKESR
-533 GAHFRKDFSKT
+533 GAHYRKDFNKT
-544 DNKNWLVNIHVAREG
+544 DNRSWLVNIHVARDGEG
-559 KTMKLWTE
+559 MKLWTE
-567 PVMITKL
+567 PIIVTKL
-574 KAPT
+574 KVPV